1 MLLPISR
8 LPEKESQLR
17 TPSTEVDL
25 QELNNPAFQTFLDD
39 MIETMYDDDGI
50 GLAAPQVNKN
60 IRVFTVGKDA
70 VMNYECLEGDLPK
83 RQDAAIINPVWQKT
97 SRKTKWEVEGCLSV
111 PRYIGK
117 VKRYTSIEV
126 TAYDRFGKK
135 LHFIAKGYLAR
146 VIQHECDHLDGVLFI
161 DKAKQIEEHQK
172 PI

>member
-1 MLLPISR
+1 MPISR
-8 LPEKESQLR
+8 LPDKEAQLR

-25 QELNNPAFQTFLDD
+25 AELDTPTFQTFLDD

-50 GLAAPQVNKN
+50 GLAAPQVGKN

-70 VMNYECLEGDLPK
+70 VMNFECLEGNLPK
-83 RQDAAIINPVWQKT
+83 REDIAIINPVWEKK

-126 TAYDRFGKK
+126 RGVDRFGEP
-135 LHFIAKGYLAR
+135 LHVIAKGYFAR

-161 DKAKQIEEHQK
+161 DKAKHIEEHQK